1 MHAIQFGALG
11 DATRCRL
18 IEMLSER
25 PLPVHTLTEAF
36 SISRPAISRHLR
48 VLKEAGLV
56 IEEKQGRENVY
67 RLLAGPLEP
76 LRTWLA
82 GIEQGGK
89 SGKRG
94 KAKPAAVIAEAPA
107 PVAPEALIAVVAPAP
122 VVEPQPVVVPA
133 PVVPP
138 EPKPAPVVVAQEIA
152 PEPKPRKKAKAPA
165 VPEPDINQM
174 AWEF

>member
-18 IEMLSER
+18 VEMLSER

-67 RLLAGPLEP
+67 RLLSGPLEP
-76 LRTWLA
+76 LRAWLS
-82 GIEQGGK
+82 GVEQGSK
-89 SGKRG
+89 SGKRRKVRPAVAAVEDIAVPVSAAPEPVVVAVERPVVATPSQLEPVPEPIVVVQG
-94 KAKPAAVIAEAPA
+94 VAAEPKAPRRKAKPA
-107 PVAPEALIAVVAPAP
+107 LT
-122 VVEPQPVVVPA
+122 
-133 PVVPP
+133 P
-138 EPKPAPVVVAQEIA
+138 EPNL
-152 PEPKPRKKAKAPA
+152 
-165 VPEPDINQM
+165 DQM

>member
-82 GIEQGGK
+82 AIEQGGK
-89 SGKRG
+89 AGKRR
-94 KAKPAAVIAEAPA
+94 KAKPAAVVVEAPA
-107 PVAPEALIAVVAPAP
+107 PVAVEPVVAVVEPAP
-122 VVEPQPVVVPA
+122 VVEIQPVVVAA
-133 PVVPP
+133 PIAAP
-138 EPKPAPVVVAQEIA
+138 EPKPAPVVAAQEIA
-152 PEPKPRKKAKAPA
+152 PEPKPRKKAKSPA
-165 VPEPDINQM
+165 VPEPDVNQM